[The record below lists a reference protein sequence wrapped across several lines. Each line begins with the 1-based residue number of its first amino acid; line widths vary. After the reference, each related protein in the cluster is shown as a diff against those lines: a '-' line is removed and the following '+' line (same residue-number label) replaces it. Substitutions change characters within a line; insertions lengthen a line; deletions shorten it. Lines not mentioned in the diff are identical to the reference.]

1 MLLKLLL
8 NGRRKGRQRVEDYA
22 GWGKYLVLVLDART
36 HCWDYAGEQRNA
48 E

>member
-1 MLLKLLL
+1 MLDGV
-8 NGRRKGRQRVEDYA
+8 NT
-22 GWGKYLVLVLDART
+22 LVLVLGART